1 MSLQHEAGSGH
12 HPPKKRVC
20 LKKEATGSKGHQKRS
35 PPSPQPPDSLPPSG
49 QLRYKVQP
57 RRLELESQRMDSV
70 KQVTTNHIAPGES
83 TTLLKLMS
91 RKYFVDVRSGAAVTE
106 HWLWWIQASPTA
118 WCCLPAT
125 RSGVKREL
133 MQCNER
139 SWPEQARALD
149 GSIALTAPNYDRPIS
164 RPPYPKL
171 DPLAAAANDPRL

>member
-1 MSLQHEAGSGH
+1 M
-12 HPPKKRVC
+12 
-20 LKKEATGSKGHQKRS
+20 
-35 PPSPQPPDSLPPSG
+35 DSL
-49 QLRYKVQP
+49 
-57 RRLELESQRMDSV
+57 

-171 DPLAAAANDPRL
+171 DPLAAAANDPRLSLVERAGDRPMGVEDGWALNKHIRRCAAGASARGFH